1 MSSALSDEQG
11 QPAPAQVVPLAL
23 AAMPRP
29 RLSQRIR
36 QMLVGVFLLDAGVLF
51 VTSVAA
57 WDSRGFVDK
66 YFHTPPDPKIDWA
79 PWLGPGWIAL
89 WLVMLIILGAYRVR
103 HYGTG
108 FEEFRAI
115 SIASLITFGIVC
127 TDGFFQ
133 QSQVTRGYP
142 ELFFLMATPT
152 LLVVRYIDR
161 QTLHR
166 ARKEGRL
173 AIRMIAVGSPTAVK
187 ELTEVLQRA
196 PWMGYRLVGMCVP
209 GGHDPMDVGVPVL
222 GDVDHVREV
231 AVEQQADGIFVAGGS
246 YSSAADLRRLGWALQ
261 GLDLDM
267 LVAPSLTDI
276 AGPRVH
282 MRHVAGLPFVQVEEP
297 QSDRAGGW
305 AKRAFD
311 LGVSSMVLF
320 FLSPLLIF
328 TALMIKLQDRG
339 PVFYRQVRVGIRG
352 EQFEMVKFRSMV
364 VNADK
369 LRVQMDEQN
378 ESEGGVLFKIKDDPR
393 ITRFG
398 RFIRKYSV
406 DELPQLINVFKGEMS
421 LVGPRPLFAADV
433 EKYDPDDHRRMLVR
447 PGMTGLWQVSGRS
460 DLSWKESVRLDL
472 YYVDNWSMVID
483 LVIMMRTVKAV
494 LISDGAY

>member
-1 MSSALSDEQG
+1 MSSSVSDHSPIVSIEE
-11 QPAPAQVVPLAL
+11 AKAIAN
-23 AAMPRP
+23 RP
-29 RLSQRIR
+29 RLSQRLR
-36 QMLVGVFLLDAGVLF
+36 QMLVGVFLLDTGVLF
-51 VTSVAA
+51 VTSVLA
-57 WDSRGFVDK
+57 WWSKGIIER
-66 YFHTPPDPKIDWA
+66 YFIRTPDELDWW
-79 PWLGPGWIAL
+79 PVLGPGLIIT
-89 WLVMLIILGAYRVR
+89 WLVMLAALGAYRVR
-103 HYGTG
+103 HYGSG

-115 SIASLITFGIVC
+115 VLASLISFGIVC
-127 TDGFFQ
+127 TGGFFAQ
-133 QSQVTRGYP
+133 DQVTRGYP
-142 ELFFLMATPT
+142 FLFFVMGTPA

-166 ARKEGRL
+166 ARKQGRL
-173 AIRMIAVGSPTAVK
+173 AIRMLAVGSPAAIH
-187 ELTEVLQRA
+187 ELVEVLERA

-209 GGHDPMDVGVPVL
+209 GGRDPIGVGVPVL
-222 GDVDHVREV
+222 GDIEHVRQV
-231 AVEQQADGIFVAGGS
+231 SIDQRVDGLIVAGGS

-267 LVAPSLTDI
+267 LVAPALTDI

-282 MRHVAGLPFVQVEEP
+282 MRHLAGLPFVQVDEP

-305 AKRAFD
+305 AKRVFD
-311 LGVSSMVLF
+311 LVVSTGVLF
-320 FLSPLLIF
+320 ALSPLLIF

-339 PVFYRQVRVGIRG
+339 PVFYRQVRVGIHG
-352 EQFEMVKFRSMV
+352 EEFEMVKFRSMV

-369 LRVQMDEQN
+369 LRAQMDQHN
-378 ESEGGVLFKIKDDPR
+378 ESDGALFKIKDDPR

-398 RFIRKYSV
+398 RFIRKYSI

-421 LVGPRPLFAADV
+421 LVGPRPLFPADL

-460 DLSWKESVRLDL
+460 DLSWAESVRLDL

-483 LVIMMRTVKAV
+483 LVIMVRTVKAV
-494 LISDGAY
+494 LVSDGAY